1 MANYYVSTAR
11 GSDSAGAGSA
21 TSPWKTIG
29 KAIGAGGAAAA
40 GDTVY
45 VEPGLYRETIAV
57 GVQGSSGSPI
67 AVIGDGDGAGFAAG
81 GYATPRTGVVEIA
94 AWTDDATPFT
104 TSAVILSANNKSYFT
119 LRGFKF
125 YGGAGSAAY
134 SCFEVYNGSTN
145 WTVEDCIFFGSTGR
159 GFIGRLDT
167 PSAAALS
174 TTFRRCDFVSVANS
188 ATFYGLDVRSP
199 LSASEYNLG
208 VLVENCNFFGGAG
221 GIRIVQVGGVGSA
234 WSTGTTIQHCGFWFC
249 YRGVYV
255 ASATALTTPLGVYGC
270 TFQYGFSGVVATTA
284 GQIVEDGDAFLSPN
298 PASNVAA
305 GAHSLTTLRPAW
317 NLHDERLYGGLLRPC
332 FEPSASSP
340 LVGAGAYGSPPAV
353 DLWNRG
359 RPEGGGSASA
369 SIGPI
374 ERHDTGAK
382 DVTHQDSGSPACLAL
397 IGPSSQDRP
406 ILVNAQATT
415 IRVNVRW
422 DGAHGDA
429 AKPQAILLASPE
441 IGVPAQVVTAA
452 SAGGTGSTPNA
463 YETLT
468 FAPITPTAAGV
479 VMLRMI
485 SRSAS
490 GSGAAY
496 FDTITLS

>member
-1 MANYYVSTAR
+1 MANYYISTDR
-11 GSDSAGAGSA
+11 GSDSDGSGSA

-29 KAIGAGGAAAA
+29 KAIGAAGAAAA

-45 VEPGLYRETIAV
+45 VEPGIYRETIAMGV
-57 GVQGSSGSPI
+57 GGSPGSPI
-67 AVIGDGDGAGFAAG
+67 TVIGDGDGAGFAAG
-81 GYATPRTGVVEIA
+81 GFATPRTGVVEVA
-94 AWTDDATPFT
+94 AWTDDASPFT
-104 TSAVILSANNKSYFT
+104 TSAVVLGAVNKSYVAF
-119 LRGFKF
+119 RGFKLV
-125 YGGAGSAAY
+125 GGAGSNTY
-134 SCFEVYNGSTN
+134 SCLDLSGGSSN
-145 WTVEDCIFFGSTGR
+145 WTFEDCIFFGSTGR
-159 GFIGRLDT
+159 GFIGRLET
-167 PSAAALS
+167 PSATALS
-174 TTFRRCDFVSVANS
+174 VTFRRCDFVSVASS
-188 ATFYGLDVRSP
+188 ATYYGLDVRSP
-199 LSASEYNLG
+199 LSASEYGLD

-221 GIRIVQVGGVGSA
+221 GIRFIQIGGSGPA
-234 WSTGTTIQHCGFWFC
+234 WSTGATIQHCGFWFC
-249 YRGVYV
+249 YRGIYI
-255 ASATALTTPLGVYGC
+255 ASPPSLTMPLGVYGC
-270 TFQYGFSGVVATTA
+270 NFQYGSYGVVATTA
-284 GQIVEDGDAFLSPN
+284 GQVVEDGDAFLSPN
-298 PASNVAA
+298 PVTKVTA

-340 LVGAGAYGSPPAV
+340 LIGAGAYGSPPAV

-359 RPEGGGSASA
+359 RPEGGGSSSA
-369 SIGPI
+369 SIGAI
-374 ERHDTGAK
+374 ERHDTGVK

-397 IGPSSQDRP
+397 IGPASQDRP
-406 ILVNAQATT
+406 ILVNAQETT

-422 DGAHGDA
+422 DGGHGDD
-429 AKPQAILLASPE
+429 AKPQAMLLASPE

-452 SAGGTGSTPNA
+452 STGGTGSTPNA

-490 GSGAAY
+490 GAGAAY